1 MQFYTF
7 PISVQAYS
15 EADARA
21 KLNLLLAIGSFLV
34 DFKVG
39 NLAGAFVT
47 SKLLECAGKVRE
59 EAKQKTKEE
68 LANEYFFEK
77 IRKKDEPTP

>member
-34 DFKVG
+34 DFKIG
-39 NLAGAFVT
+39 NLAGAFAV
-47 SKLLECAGKVRE
+47 SKLLECAGKMRE
-59 EAKQKTKEE
+59 KARQKTEE
-68 LANEYFFEK
+68 KIANKFFFEK
-77 IRKKDEPTP
+77 IKKKD